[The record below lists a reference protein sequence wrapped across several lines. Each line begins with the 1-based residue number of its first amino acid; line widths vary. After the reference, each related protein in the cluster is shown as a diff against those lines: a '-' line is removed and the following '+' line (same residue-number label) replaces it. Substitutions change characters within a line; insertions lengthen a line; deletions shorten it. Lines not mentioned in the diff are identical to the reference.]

1 MSSAKGI
8 IGLMVGV
15 GLGLLIMWLIRSRTP
30 GGSPKTMINGIPFK
44 PGVSPILDAIG
55 RVQSE
60 TNEALRGPLCNAFHT
75 AELGLMKRLE
85 GIQESISCTEFKI
98 LLQQERDEF
107 ANKEIDEDDEEGK
120 KILINMY
127 TEIDLLIDKINKR
140 FCDSDTSTITGQDIT
155 KLIKEVRDGLCY
167 DKDDYDDI
175 TMEDLSGEIGKTAE
189 RVKLHLYDPTKP
201 YTDVIRESISWIEN
215 SFKRGG
221 VTATPPWKNRLS
233 GGGCEQF
240 DSYEISRDESG
251 YRILENLSSEEIEV
265 AGFKSLCGEVIA
277 VIPVINEDTVIPE
290 EGTQEE
296 LELYTPLYEKINE
309 NCKNYMLSS
318 ADPDTYIF
326 EQGRRKACETFNET
340 KKEYEKLRDSLAA
353 ATDEEEAQNDT

>member
-1 MSSAKGI
+1 
-8 IGLMVGV
+8 
-15 GLGLLIMWLIRSRTP
+15 
-30 GGSPKTMINGIPFK
+30 
-44 PGVSPILDAIG
+44 
-55 RVQSE
+55 VQSE

-107 ANKEIDEDDEEGK
+107 ANKEIGEDDEEGK

-175 TMEDLSGEIGKTAE
+175 TMEDLTGEIGKTVE

-215 SFKRGG
+215 SFKQGG

-277 VIPVINEDTVIPE
+277 AIPVINEDTVIPE

-326 EQGRRKACETFNET
+326 EQGRRKACETFNEI
-340 KKEYEKLRDSLAA
+340 KEEYEKLRDSLAA
-353 ATDEEEAQNDT
+353 ADEPD